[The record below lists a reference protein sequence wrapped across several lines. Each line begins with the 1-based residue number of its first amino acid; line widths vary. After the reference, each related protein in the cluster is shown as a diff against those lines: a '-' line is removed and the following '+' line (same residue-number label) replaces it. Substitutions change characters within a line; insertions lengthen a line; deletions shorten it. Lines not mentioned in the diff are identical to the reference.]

1 MKKILKLVFMF
12 FPFIV
17 LGLIISV
24 NYYLNS
30 RIFSQMQDA
39 DGFIMGTAE
48 NRFVVRTNRS
58 IKNEVATDNIVVTD
72 RDGKV
77 VQNNS
82 ISMDHDLYGLGFVKA
97 MQADTDPALEVVA
110 WGNNILKGEAFI
122 LDYADG
128 TIIKRPIEE
137 LSNTAQ
143 GLVESFKKT
152 TLRSYGLTVFN
163 IILTPVYYLFYLI
176 VFLILRA
183 FRKKPTPVASN

>member
-1 MKKILKLVFMF
+1 MKLFVKLVFML
-12 FPFIV
+12 FPFLV
-17 LGLIISV
+17 LGTIISV

-30 RIFSQMQDA
+30 KIFKHTQDA
-39 DGFIMGTAE
+39 DGFIMGSAE
-48 NRFVVRTNRS
+48 NRFVVHTKRS
-58 IKNEVATDNIVVTD
+58 TKNEVTTNNVVVTD

-77 VQNNS
+77 VQDNS
-82 ISMDHDLYGLGFVKA
+82 FSMDHDMYGLGFVKA
-97 MQADTDPALEVVA
+97 MQADSDPALEVVA
-110 WGNNILKGEAFI
+110 WGNNLLKGEAFI

-137 LSNTAQ
+137 LSSTAQ
-143 GLVESFKKT
+143 GLIESFKKT

-163 IILTPVYYLFYLI
+163 IILTPMYYIFYLI